1 MTAYKSI
8 CYRSR
13 SKLLKAP
20 DVEFTK
26 SIGAYF
32 QEKEAEACGE
42 KHSLESRVF
51 ITVIPYNF
59 GTTVHLQLFFYLG
72 IWYAHSPNLISL
84 SLILIAAEKIDRAN
98 VFFSVC
104 WVLLT
109 STLLLM
115 DF

>member
-42 KHSLESRVF
+42 KHYQTGS
-51 ITVIPYNF
+51 IYP
-59 GTTVHLQLFFYLG
+59 G
-72 IWYAHSPNLISL
+72 
-84 SLILIAAEKIDRAN
+84 K
-98 VFFSVC
+98 
-104 WVLLT
+104 
-109 STLLLM
+109 
-115 DF
+115 